1 MHRLNPKK
9 LLLSKWT
16 AVAPR
21 RKEKHFIV
29 TKVIEPEPPA
39 MPIEFVELEAVYT
52 LRSFTLRWRELTDVS
67 RWLQGW
73 Q

>member
-1 MHRLNPKK
+1 MRRLNPQQ

-21 RKEKHFIV
+21 KKENHFIV

-39 MPIEFVELEAVYT
+39 MQIEFVELEVVYN
-52 LRSFTLRWRELTDVS
+52 LRSFTLHRRELTDAS